1 MIPTSVSA
9 APTRKA
15 ILNHFSSPVTLSN
28 VSSSTSTKLSAVMV
42 ISPSPVKIADEAG
55 ILMAGITHNI
65 KYTTSHPSNI
75 NSFFQYFSSIT
86 LDLLNITLN
95 LYHNTLYV
103 FTQAFR
109 LFVLKPPYY
118 VITSTDCAYSH
129 RNPKHEQHCGIAI
142 CACGLPV

>member
-1 MIPTSVSA
+1 MYILGHWRSGTTYLFNVMSQDKQFAYFDAVSVF
-9 APTRKA
+9 THNNFLLMGKLLRKLLA
-15 ILNHFSSPVTLSN
+15 KSMPD
-28 VSSSTSTKLSAVMV
+28 KRPM
-42 ISPSPVKIADEAG
+42 D
-55 ILMAGITHNI
+55 NI

-75 NSFFQYFSSIT
+75 NSFFPYFSSIT

-118 VITSTDCAYSH
+118 VITSTDCTYSH